1 MVLEFVVDYD
11 EMFKILWNVFYKLV
25 WEYYINIIIEN
36 EEKMVSI

>member
-11 EMFKILWNVFYKLV
+11 EMYKILWNVFYKLV